1 MYGYKHYRF
10 SLSIDRDTLLSVNQ
24 GAVKR
29 IRVRTDEGMVADLD
43 ANHLKEFTSEDGIHG
58 RFPNFRARIP
68 PASFTL
74 DIIQR

>member
-10 SLSIDRDTLLSVNQ
+10 SLSIDRDTLLSVYQ

-29 IRVRTDEGMVADLD
+29 IRVRTDEGMVVD

-58 RFPNFRARIP
+58 IFELLTTQENKFVK
-68 PASFTL
+68 
-74 DIIQR
+74 IQRLN

>member
-10 SLSIDRDTLLSVNQ
+10 SLSVDRDTLLSVYQ

-29 IRVRTDEGMVADLD
+29 VRVRTDGGMVVDLD

-58 RFPNFRARIP
+58 ILSYSLLRIT
-68 PASFTL
+68 SL
-74 DIIQR
+74 LKSKD